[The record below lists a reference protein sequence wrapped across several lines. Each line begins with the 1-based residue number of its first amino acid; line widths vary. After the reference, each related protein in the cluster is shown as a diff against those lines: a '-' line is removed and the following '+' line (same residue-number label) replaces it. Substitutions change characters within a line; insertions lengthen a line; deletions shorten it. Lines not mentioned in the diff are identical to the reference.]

1 MIFRQI
7 LHEEKSCL
15 SYLVGCVS
23 DGVCAVVDAQGRPAD
38 YMKLADRLGLK
49 ITAVIETHIQAD
61 HLSVSPEL
69 ARKVNAPL
77 YFGSGAAVKHKFKEL
92 ADGAVL
98 EIGRRRIKTIHTPG
112 HTSEHI
118 CLLVDD
124 WLALTGDTLF
134 VGDVGRVDLV
144 EEEAKTDQIKIKAK
158 DLYQSVQKLLK
169 LPDWFEIYP
178 GHYKGSACG
187 KGMDSKPSSTIGRE
201 RRQNHALQ
209 LKQSAFIKY
218 LLANMPDAPPNF
230 LKIKQKNSSP
240 GRSF

>member
-15 SYLVGCVS
+15 SYLVGCPNE
-23 DGVCAVVDAQGRPAD
+23 GVCATVDAQGDPKTYVD
-38 YMKLADRLGLK
+38 LAKKPGLK

-61 HLSVSPEL
+61 HLSSSREL
-69 ARKVNAPL
+69 AHKTGAPL
-77 YFGSGAAVKHKFKEL
+77 YFGPGALVKFGFQEL

-98 EIGRRRIKTIHTPG
+98 KIGRRTIKAVHTPG

-124 WLALTGDTLF
+124 WLVITGDTLF

-144 EEEAKTDQIKIKAK
+144 EEVTGPNYIEARAN
-158 DLYQSVQKLLK
+158 DLHESVQKLLK
-169 LPDWFEIYP
+169 LPDWTEIYP

-201 RRQNHALQ
+201 RRKNDALQ
-209 LKQSAFIKY
+209 LKGPEFVKY
-218 LLANMPDAPPNF
+218 LLENMPDAPIDF
-230 LKIKQKNSSP
+230 RKIKSQNSGSA
-240 GRSF
+240 